1 MREIRRISIADEV
14 VENIKEMIESG
25 KYDVGSKL
33 PTEMALC
40 DMLKVSRTSI
50 REAIRVLQAL
60 GYVEIRPG
68 KGAFV
73 SNRFIS
79 ESRDNWLNV
88 ADVSYFDFMEVRMA
102 VEELSVRLAVERATD
117 KQIHELEQIHHSFEE
132 ACQKQD
138 SVRLLMLDELFHTK
152 IVSFTGNELLIN
164 INKQLVAAFRPYR
177 SYTFVDERFNRNALE
192 PHSRILCCLQIRN
205 AALAVKEMHSHLE
218 MSMQD
223 ITVVYNEAN
232 GGSAA
237 ETHAK

>member
-1 MREIRRISIADEV
+1 MKEIHRISIADEV

-25 KYDVGSKL
+25 KYDAGSKL

-40 DMLKVSRTSI
+40 DMLKVSRTSV

-73 SNRFIS
+73 SSRYVTENRN
-79 ESRDNWLNV
+79 NWFNV
-88 ADVSYFDFMEVRMA
+88 DDVNYFDFMEVRMA

-117 KQIHELEQIHHSFEE
+117 KQIRELEEIHHSFED
-132 ACQKQD
+132 ACAHTD
-138 SVRLLMLDELFHTK
+138 PVRLLMLDELFHTK
-152 IVSFTGNELLIN
+152 IVSFTGNKLLIN

-177 SYTFVDERFNRNALE
+177 SYTFVDERFNKNALE

-205 AALAVKEMHSHLE
+205 AALAVKEMHTHLE
-218 MSMQD
+218 ISAQD
-223 ITVVYNEAN
+223 ITVAYNEAN
-232 GGSAA
+232 GKPASVQ
-237 ETHAK
+237 